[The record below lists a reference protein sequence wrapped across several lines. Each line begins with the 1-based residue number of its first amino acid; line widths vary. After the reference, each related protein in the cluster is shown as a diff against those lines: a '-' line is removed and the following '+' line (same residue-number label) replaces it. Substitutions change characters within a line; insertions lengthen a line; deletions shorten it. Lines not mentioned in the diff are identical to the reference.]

1 MAGLSEIIKDAGIVG
16 CGGAG
21 FPTHAK
27 YSGGPVET
35 IIVNG
40 AECEPLLQTDR
51 YLMRNCA
58 RKLIRTADRIL
69 EETGAKEFIIALK
82 AAYTR
87 EIDSLERAIEEL
99 GSAVKLH
106 KLQSFFPAGDEQTI
120 VYEVTGRVVPPAAI
134 PLSVGCVVSN
144 VATIYGIGDAFEGEP
159 FTRKFLTVTG
169 EVNHPII
176 LRVPVGTPVSEC
188 IKLAGGTPLSR
199 YIVVNGGPMMGKMIR
214 MEDVPN
220 SYVTKTMSGLIVL
233 PEDSAIAR
241 RNQVTVKHMINQAK
255 SACIQCSFCSQ
266 MCPRALLGHP
276 IRPNKIMRKLS
287 SGMPM
292 EEMLNDPDVR
302 NAALC
307 CECGICE
314 IYACPMG
321 LKPRTV
327 NSMLKKEL
335 AKAGIRFQRPEG
347 VEYTALPE
355 REMRKAPT
363 ERVAAR
369 AGVGAYEDLKIDDFC
384 SIKPEDAGCVRLS
397 LRQGIGA
404 PSVPVVK
411 DGAAV
416 KAGDR
421 IAACPEKSL
430 GSELHAS
437 VPGTIFIDP
446 DGQYIEIRTGKKWD
460 YEA

>member
-1 MAGLSEIIKDAGIVG
+1 MAGLTEIIKEAGIVG

-58 RKLIRTADRIL
+58 RKLIRTADRIK

-87 EIDSLERAIEEL
+87 EIESLERAIEEL
-99 GSAVKLH
+99 GSSVKLH

-120 VYEVTGRVVPPAAI
+120 VYEVTGRGVPPAAI

-169 EVNHPII
+169 EVAHPTI

-188 IKLAGGTPLSR
+188 IALAGGTHLSR
-199 YIVVNGGPMMGKMIR
+199 YIVVNGGPMMGKMIP
-214 MEDVPN
+214 MEEVPN

-287 SGMPM
+287 SGTPIG
-292 EEMLNDPDVR
+292 EMLNDPDVR

-314 IYACPMG
+314 IY
-321 LKPRTV
+321 
-327 NSMLKKEL
+327 
-335 AKAGIRFQRPEG
+335 
-347 VEYTALPE
+347 
-355 REMRKAPT
+355 
-363 ERVAAR
+363 
-369 AGVGAYEDLKIDDFC
+369 GVGAYENLKIDDFF
-384 SIKPEDAGCVRLS
+384 SVNPEEAGCVRLS

-404 PSVPVVK
+404 PSVPTVK
-411 DGAAV
+411 DGDPV
-416 KAGDR
+416 KAGER

-437 VPGTIFIDP
+437 VSGTVSIDP
-446 DGQYIEIRTGKKWD
+446 DGAYIEIRTGKSWS
-460 YEA
+460 YEKQEP